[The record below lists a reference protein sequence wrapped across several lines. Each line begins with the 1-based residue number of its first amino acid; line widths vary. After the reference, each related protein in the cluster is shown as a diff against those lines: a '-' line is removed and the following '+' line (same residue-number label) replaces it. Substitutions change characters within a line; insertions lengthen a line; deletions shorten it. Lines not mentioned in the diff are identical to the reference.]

1 MDRKNWF
8 IDRLQFELFAVCV
21 LQKEESIDLTM
32 ALNEIE
38 QRNELYIPGAPC
50 DKILY
55 LTFLTKK
62 LKRTQK
68 WKKLFNINLH

>member
-1 MDRKNWF
+1 
-8 IDRLQFELFAVCV
+8 
-21 LQKEESIDLTM
+21 M

-38 QRNELYIPGAPC
+38 QRNELYIPGAPY

-55 LTFLTKK
+55 FTFLRKK

>member
-1 MDRKNWF
+1 
-8 IDRLQFELFAVCV
+8 
-21 LQKEESIDLTM
+21 M
-32 ALNEIE
+32 ALNETE